1 MGCRMTNVDIAF
13 RLTEFVR
20 QLKELTAEVHEVKT
34 GIGLNELWDNADM
47 IKNWKVSERT
57 LATWRHEGLIGY
69 VKVGGKIWYPR
80 EQRELFL
87 NNNLIDGGDKYDGE
101 EV

>member
-1 MGCRMTNVDIAF
+1 MTNVDVGI
-13 RLTEFVR
+13 RLKQFSNE
-20 QLKELTAEVHEVKT
+20 LKILTAEISEVRK
-34 GIGLNELWDNADM
+34 GIGINELWDNADM
-47 IKNWKVSERT
+47 VKNWKVSERT

-87 NNNLIDGGDKYDGE
+87 NENLVNEGERYEGE